1 MALLPLAGWAQGT
14 SIANYEIEILLSN
27 FSYSA
32 AAPVI
37 TPTVH
42 QPNVQT
48 ALVQGTDYELVY
60 YSTTSETPLAA
71 APKAVGTYRVGAH
84 GIGSYT
90 GYTSTKVTYNITPKN
105 LADTHVVG
113 QEDVADLTV
122 GAFDYTACRTTE
134 PNSAT
139 YDGEKWEPTLASVT
153 LYGFAANQFVE
164 NEDYELEYGE
174 NINAGLANNNA
185 GGSVTIKA
193 KGTNFTGS
201 KTVYFDIAK
210 ADIPQATITAATP
223 TAIASLVYNG
233 KEQALIET
241 KTLDSKYGTLEYALG
256 ANPADADWATAAP
269 KAKTANPTT
278 GYVVKWRITGS
289 NNYNDV
295 AAAALANNVTI
306 AKKDA
311 TLKLSLK
318 EEVYDGQDGD
328 PSAVKINY
336 GGLASSDVKASLT
349 NFAGMVHVEFFT
361 NNNFGNENDDN
372 SADDQVVAEAD
383 YNGNYTNVGT
393 YLVKAIIDENDGEQE
408 PTANP
413 FFENYNIT
421 SDESDYRGEYYKIAG
436 RPITFKAR
444 DIEFDYGTNP
454 AMPAAVTVDDN
465 TADPAVVGT
474 IELTAGSFAEGEDF
488 DDISTDFSFAWS
500 EAYQGEAKTL
510 EGALVLNVKEIGA
523 QVNPRSDAGSN
534 YIITTVAGDIKFR
547 KTLMT
552 VYVNSF
558 EKEYGETIDAENDF
572 SYDAPEALKEGTE
585 VYTVWDEDGNEQ
597 IEDFATKTLT
607 PGVYMI
613 KLTAEALDNGERKVD
628 ANSFQPG
635 YVVITEKEITID
647 MSGKTVTVNQKADKA
662 TLQQYVSQEDFASQL
677 EDQLVGDDEI
687 NYEIIFN
694 TDGQG
699 AVEIDQTGKLISAVG
714 PYNAGYTGYAFT
726 ENDDDVE
733 VKQNAYY
740 VITFVPGKLVVNEEN
755 TLILDEDDAELA
767 TRIADAAALC
777 ATSTQQNP
785 ITYAVTFKRANLT
798 GGFWNAM
805 VLPFETTVREVSNAL
820 GYAVVDMLETS
831 TDGDAHFK
839 IAFGTIPANT
849 PFMVKTDADVV
860 FDGVAQVGNPGDAN
874 YVAPQA
880 QVKFTKKTIET
891 TNIVDDFHGSQAL
904 FDDGH
909 NKFYGIYTPYTLAA
923 NNTTERMLGRA
934 TAAEKD
940 NSWQI
945 FQGYAVKNTRGILIL
960 EKNLS
965 ARIFIE
971 EPDGSTT
978 VINSIDADGVAMPA
992 EGWYTLNGVKL
1003 QSMPTEKGI
1012 YINNGKKVVIK

>member
-1 MALLPLAGWAQGT
+1 
-14 SIANYEIEILLSN
+14 
-27 FSYSA
+27 
-32 AAPVI
+32 
-37 TPTVH
+37 
-42 QPNVQT
+42 
-48 ALVQGTDYELVY
+48 
-60 YSTTSETPLAA
+60 
-71 APKAVGTYRVGAH
+71 
-84 GIGSYT
+84 
-90 GYTSTKVTYNITPKN
+90 
-105 LADTHVVG
+105 
-113 QEDVADLTV
+113 
-122 GAFDYTACRTTE
+122 
-134 PNSAT
+134 
-139 YDGEKWEPTLASVT
+139 
-153 LYGFAANQFVE
+153 
-164 NEDYELEYGE
+164 
-174 NINAGLANNNA
+174 
-185 GGSVTIKA
+185 
-193 KGTNFTGS
+193 
-201 KTVYFDIAK
+201 
-210 ADIPQATITAATP
+210 
-223 TAIASLVYNG
+223 
-233 KEQALIET
+233 
-241 KTLDSKYGTLEYALG
+241 
-256 ANPADADWATAAP
+256 
-269 KAKTANPTT
+269 
-278 GYVVKWRITGS
+278 
-289 NNYNDV
+289 
-295 AAAALANNVTI
+295 
-306 AKKDA
+306 
-311 TLKLSLK
+311 
-318 EEVYDGQDGD
+318 
-328 PSAVKINY
+328 
-336 GGLASSDVKASLT
+336 
-349 NFAGMVHVEFFT
+349 
-361 NNNFGNENDDN
+361 
-372 SADDQVVAEAD
+372 
-383 YNGNYTNVGT
+383 
-393 YLVKAIIDENDGEQE
+393 
-408 PTANP
+408 
-413 FFENYNIT
+413 
-421 SDESDYRGEYYKIAG
+421 
-436 RPITFKAR
+436 
-444 DIEFDYGTNP
+444 
-454 AMPAAVTVDDN
+454 
-465 TADPAVVGT
+465 
-474 IELTAGSFAEGEDF
+474 
-488 DDISTDFSFAWS
+488 
-500 EAYQGEAKTL
+500 
-510 EGALVLNVKEIGA
+510 
-523 QVNPRSDAGSN
+523 
-534 YIITTVAGDIKFR
+534 
-547 KTLMT
+547 
-552 VYVNSF
+552 
-558 EKEYGETIDAENDF
+558 
-572 SYDAPEALKEGTE
+572 
-585 VYTVWDEDGNEQ
+585 
-597 IEDFATKTLT
+597 
-607 PGVYMI
+607 
-613 KLTAEALDNGERKVD
+613 
-628 ANSFQPG
+628 
-635 YVVITEKEITID
+635 